1 MARVAGH
8 TACSPG
14 WCKPWLSCSAD
25 GSEFWIAVIPHTW
38 SSTTLQQLRPG
49 DAVNLEA
56 DLLAK
61 YTERLLAPAGT
72 EGPVISGAWLAEHG
86 WG

>member
-1 MARVAGH
+1 VAE
-8 TACSPG
+8 
-14 WCKPWLSCSAD
+14 CSAD

-38 SSTTLQQLRPG
+38 SSTTLQGLRPG

-61 YTERLLAPAGT
+61 YTERLLGWRQAPEHAST
-72 EGPVISGAWLAEHG
+72 PELTQAWLAEHG

>member
-1 MARVAGH
+1 VAG
-8 TACSPG
+8 C
-14 WCKPWLSCSAD
+14 D
-25 GSEFWIAVIPHTW
+25 GDGAAFWIAVIPHTW
-38 SSTTLQQLRPG
+38 GSTTLRQLRPG

-61 YTERLLAPAGT
+61 YTERLLRQADHSGPEAAPLLTA
-72 EGPVISGAWLAEHG
+72 AWLAEHG